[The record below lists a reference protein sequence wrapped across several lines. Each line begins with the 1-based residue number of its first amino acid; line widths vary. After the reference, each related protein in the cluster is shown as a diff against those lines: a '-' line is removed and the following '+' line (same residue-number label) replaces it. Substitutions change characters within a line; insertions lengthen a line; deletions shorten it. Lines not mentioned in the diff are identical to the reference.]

1 MINWLNLLF
10 NTIWILG
17 GALALA
23 ALSIA
28 YCQSRQGGKKLGVIL
43 KGTKF
48 ALPMNI
54 AGGLFALGMG
64 LTADRWWEIALWLI
78 LMGMFGVRIYE
89 LKIEN

>member
-1 MINWLNLLF
+1 LAKPPLQHHLDPRR
-10 NTIWILG
+10 
-17 GALALA
+17 GAGT
-23 ALSIA
+23 
-28 YCQSRQGGKKLGVIL
+28 QSRQGGKKLGVIL